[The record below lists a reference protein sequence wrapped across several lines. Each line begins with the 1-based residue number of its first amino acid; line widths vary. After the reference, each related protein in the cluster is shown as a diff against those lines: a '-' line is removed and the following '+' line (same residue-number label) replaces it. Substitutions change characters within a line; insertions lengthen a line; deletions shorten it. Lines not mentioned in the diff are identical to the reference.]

1 LVKLRRQTRSSSTSS
16 RWIFHP
22 ILSYEGILRL
32 RRGLEVQTT
41 EEGTILRGKVSDQS
55 ALYGIL
61 AKLRDLGLELIS
73 VEQVD

>member
-1 LVKLRRQTRSSSTSS
+1 
-16 RWIFHP
+16 
-22 ILSYEGILRL
+22 LRL
-32 RRGLEVQTT
+32 RRDPEVQTT
-41 EEGTILRGKVSDQS
+41 EEGTILRGEVSDQS

>member
-1 LVKLRRQTRSSSTSS
+1 MTEGGSIKQVKIHIRGQIDED
-16 RWIFHP
+16 WAEWF
-22 ILSYEGILRL
+22 E
-32 RRGLEVQTT
+32 GLEVQTT
-41 EEGTILRGKVSDQS
+41 GEGTILRAEVTDQS

>member
-1 LVKLRRQTRSSSTSS
+1 MTESRSMKQVKIHIRGQIDDD
-16 RWIFHP
+16 WAEWF
-22 ILSYEGILRL
+22 E
-32 RRGLEVQTT
+32 GLEVQTT
-41 EEGTILRGKVSDQS
+41 EEGTILQGTVTDQS